1 MGFLYFLEDIQAD
14 EYALYSLRGIRGT
27 TPDSDYTFNLFGPH
41 EITFDLSALS
51 IVFPAQEYDIHA
63 RIKMTGE
70 MYGGSKGD
78 KNAIYLDRIYVV
90 RVK

>member
-1 MGFLYFLEDIQAD
+1 MYFLEDIKPD
-14 EYALYSLRGIRGT
+14 EYSLYSLRGIKET
-27 TPDSDYTFNLFGPH
+27 SSDSDYTFNLFGPH

-51 IVFPAQEYDIHA
+51 IVFPAEEYDIHA
-63 RIKMTGE
+63 RIKLTGE
-70 MYGGSKGD
+70 MYGGKKGD